1 MEGNKEKN
9 EEKKGLTV
17 GKTEAC
23 PCHTRP
29 KEAEWDE
36 EQWKTHWASLRAGHL
51 KRIEQL
57 HKGTRDHG

>member
-29 KEAEWDE
+29 KEEEWNE
-36 EQWKTHWASLRAGHL
+36 TQWKKHWASLRAGHL
-51 KRIEQL
+51 KRVEQL
-57 HKGTRDHG
+57 HKEAKE